1 MTTLELKQVSM
12 RNGQLF
18 DYKTQAAV
26 IVRSVAPLDAQ
37 GNQKR
42 GFNERDMDDAE
53 ELASKIEAANGHIE
67 LTAAETMQLVEKV
80 QLFPWPFSD
89 PAFREFVRDLVGLR
103 SQ

>member
-1 MTTLELKQVSM
+1 MTTLELKQVPM

-26 IVRSVAPLDAQ
+26 IVRSVPPLDAQ
-37 GNQKR
+37 GMQKK
-42 GFNERDMDDAE
+42 GFNGPDMDDAE
-53 ELASKIEAANGHIE
+53 TLASKIEAANGQVE
-67 LTAAETMQLVEKV
+67 LTAAETMQLVQKV

-89 PAFREFVRDLVGLR
+89 QAFREFVRDLVELG